1 MDNSVIQRNRV
12 SDLINKEISFKKK

>member
-12 SDLINKEISFKKK
+12 SDLINNEISFKKK